1 MVAVLLCALAACS
14 ESPPDDSAGGGGT
27 APVGS
32 GGAEPVGGG
41 ADPVGSGG
49 AGPVG
54 GAAPVGGGGAGGAG
68 ATSSS
73 AAEGT
78 TSSTATG
85 TGDGGGGGGPEGAC
99 ASVSEVPSEL
109 GLDPFYEKYVDAAG
123 IPVISSE
130 KTPDAALLR
139 ACSVVVRMLGH
150 RDDVRQAMIANHTRL
165 SVMAETEVTTDIPE
179 HSDLYEA
186 FPGTD
191 WDTRARGLGATP
203 ARPASSCAEENVLCY
218 PSDRYRGED
227 ILVHEFSHAIAIMG
241 IAFVEPT
248 FNQELAD
255 AFRSAL
261 QAGKWADTYAAT
273 NKDEYWAEGVQA
285 WFDTNLESIPPNGI
299 HNEIDTRAELRDYD
313 RPLHDLIARY
323 FPDDAWRPTCP

>member
-1 MVAVLLCALAACS
+1 MPA
-14 ESPPDDSAGGGGT
+14 
-27 APVGS
+27 
-32 GGAEPVGGG
+32 
-41 ADPVGSGG
+41 
-49 AGPVG
+49 
-54 GAAPVGGGGAGGAG
+54 
-68 ATSSS
+68 
-73 AAEGT
+73 
-78 TSSTATG
+78 
-85 TGDGGGGGGPEGAC
+85 
-99 ASVSEVPSEL
+99 EL
-109 GLDPFYEKYVDAAG
+109 GLDLFYKKYIDATG

-150 RDDVRQAMIANHTRL
+150 RDDVRQAMIANHTRVA
-165 SVMAETEVTTDIPE
+165 VMAETEVTTDIPE

-218 PSDRYRGED
+218 PSDPYIGED

-241 IAFVEPT
+241 IAFAEPT
-248 FNQELAD
+248 FDRELAEVFD
-255 AFRSAL
+255 AAL

-273 NKDEYWAEGVQA
+273 NKDEYWAEGVQD
-285 WFDTNLESIPPNGI
+285 WFDTNIESIPGNGI
-299 HNEIDTRAELRDYD
+299 HNEINTRAELRDYD

-323 FPDDAWRPTCP
+323 FADDAWRPTCP

>member
-1 MVAVLLCALAACS
+1 MRGRYVAVLACALAACS
-14 ESPPDDSAGGGGT
+14 ESPTDDSAGGGGT
-27 APVGS
+27 GPAGS
-32 GGAEPVGGG
+32 GGSGTTAE
-41 ADPVGSGG
+41 
-49 AGPVG
+49 
-54 GAAPVGGGGAGGAG
+54 
-68 ATSSS
+68 TSSS

-85 TGDGGGGGGPEGAC
+85 TGGGGAGAGGDAGGGGEPESAC
-99 ASVSEVPSEL
+99 ASVSDVPAEL
-109 GLDPFYEKYVDAAG
+109 GLDPFYKKYIDAMG

-130 KTPDAALLR
+130 KTPDPALLR

-150 RDDVRQAMIANHTRL
+150 RDDVRQAMVANHTRVA
-165 SVMAETEVTTDIPE
+165 VMAETEVTTDIPE

-218 PSDRYRGED
+218 PSDPYIGED

-241 IAFVEPT
+241 IAFAEPT
-248 FNQELAD
+248 FDRELAD
-255 AFRSAL
+255 AFEGAL
-261 QAGKWADTYAAT
+261 QAGKWANTYAAT
-273 NKDEYWAEGVQA
+273 NKDEYWAEGVQD
-285 WFDTNLESIPPNGI
+285 WFDTNIESIPGNGI
-299 HNEIDTRAELRDYD
+299 HNEINTRAELRDYD

-323 FPDDAWRPTCP
+323 FADDAWRPTCP

>member
-1 MVAVLLCALAACS
+1 MIPCKLASMRGRVVAVLVCALAACS
-14 ESPPDDSAGGGGT
+14 ESPTDESAGGGGT
-27 APVGS
+27 GPAGNGGS
-32 GGAEPVGGG
+32 SSTAE
-41 ADPVGSGG
+41 
-49 AGPVG
+49 
-54 GAAPVGGGGAGGAG
+54 
-68 ATSSS
+68 TSSS
-73 AAEGT
+73 AAEGS
-78 TSSTATG
+78 TSSSATG
-85 TGDGGGGGGPEGAC
+85 SGGGGGGDGGAGGGEPESAC
-99 ASVSEVPSEL
+99 ASVSDVPSEL
-109 GLDPFYEKYVDAAG
+109 GLDPFYKKYIDAAG

-139 ACSVVVRMLGH
+139 ACSVVTRMLGY
-150 RDDVRQAMIANHTRL
+150 RDDVRQAMIANHTRVA
-165 SVMAETEVTTDIPE
+165 VMAETEVTTDIPE

-218 PSDRYRGED
+218 PSDPYLGED

-241 IAFVEPT
+241 IAFAEPT
-248 FNQELAD
+248 FDQELEDVFEGAI
-255 AFRSAL
+255 

-273 NKDEYWAEGVQA
+273 NKDEYWAEGVQD
-285 WFDTNLESIPPNGI
+285 WFDTNIESIPGNGI
-299 HNEIDTRAELRDYD
+299 HNEINTRAELRDYD

>member
-1 MVAVLLCALAACS
+1 MRGSYVPIAVLACALAACS

-27 APVGS
+27 GPVGS
-32 GGAEPVGGG
+32 GGSGSTAETSSS
-41 ADPVGSGG
+41 AA
-49 AGPVG
+49 AGTTSS
-54 GAAPVGGGGAGGAG
+54 AATGAGGAG
-68 ATSSS
+68 
-73 AAEGT
+73 
-78 TSSTATG
+78 
-85 TGDGGGGGGPEGAC
+85 GGGEPDGAC

-109 GLDPFYEKYVDAAG
+109 GLDPFYKKYVDAAG

-130 KTPDAALLR
+130 ETPDAALLR
-139 ACSVVVRMLGH
+139 ACSVVVRMIGL
-150 RDDVRQAMIANHTRL
+150 REDVLQAMIMNHTRVA
-165 SVMAETEVTTDIPE
+165 VMAESEVTTDIPE

-218 PSDRYRGED
+218 PSDPYLGED

-248 FNQELAD
+248 FNRELED
-255 AFRSAL
+255 VFEGAL
-261 QAGKWADTYAAT
+261 QAGKWEDTYAAT
-273 NKDEYWAEGVQA
+273 NRDEYWAEGVQD
-285 WFDTNLESIPPNGI
+285 WFDTNLEAIPTNGI
-299 HNEIDTRAELRDYD
+299 HNEINTRAELREYD

-323 FPDDAWRPTCP
+323 FADDAWRPSCP

>member
-1 MVAVLLCALAACS
+1 MRESVHGRYAWIALLTCALAACS
-14 ESPPDDSAGGGGT
+14 ESPAHE
-27 APVGS
+27 
-32 GGAEPVGGG
+32 GGA
-41 ADPVGSGG
+41 
-49 AGPVG
+49 
-54 GAAPVGGGGAGGAG
+54 GGGGAGPAGSGGSGGA
-68 ATSSS
+68 AEASSS
-73 AAEGT
+73 AAEGA
-78 TSSTATG
+78 TSSAATG
-85 TGDGGGGGGPEGAC
+85 AGAGGGSGGGEPEGGC
-99 ASVSEVPSEL
+99 GSVSEVPPEL
-109 GLDPFYEKYVDAAG
+109 GFDPFYKKHVDAAG

-130 KTPDAALLR
+130 KVPDAALLR

-150 RDDVRQAMIANHTRL
+150 RDDVRQAMIENHTRVA
-165 SVMAETEVTTDIPE
+165 VMAETEVTTDIPE

-218 PSDRYRGED
+218 PSDPYLGED

-248 FNQELAD
+248 FNGELEDVFD
-255 AFRSAL
+255 AAL
-261 QAGKWADTYAAT
+261 QAGKWENTYAAT
-273 NKDEYWAEGVQA
+273 NKDEYWAEGVQS
-285 WFDTNLESIPPNGI
+285 WFDANTEAIPTNGI

-323 FPDDAWRPTCP
+323 FADDAWRPSCP

>member
-1 MVAVLLCALAACS
+1 MRARCVAVLACALAACS
-14 ESPPDDSAGGGGT
+14 ESPIDDSAGGGGT
-27 APVGS
+27 GPVGS
-32 GGAEPVGGG
+32 GGSGSTAE
-41 ADPVGSGG
+41 
-49 AGPVG
+49 
-54 GAAPVGGGGAGGAG
+54 
-68 ATSSS
+68 TSSS

-85 TGDGGGGGGPEGAC
+85 TGGGDGGGGGEPESAC
-99 ASVSEVPSEL
+99 ASVSDVPSEL
-109 GLDPFYEKYVDAAG
+109 GLDPFYKKYIDATG

-139 ACSVVVRMLGH
+139 ACSVILRMLGH
-150 RDDVRQAMIANHTRL
+150 RDDVRQAMIANHTRVA
-165 SVMAETEVTTDIPE
+165 VMAETEVTTDIPE

-218 PSDRYRGED
+218 PSDRYIGED

-241 IAFVEPT
+241 IAFAEPT
-248 FNQELAD
+248 FDRELAD
-255 AFRSAL
+255 VFEGAL
-261 QAGKWADTYAAT
+261 QAGKWANTYAAT
-273 NKDEYWAEGVQA
+273 NKDEYWAEGVQD
-285 WFDTNLESIPPNGI
+285 WFDTNIEAIPGNGI
-299 HNEIDTRAELRDYD
+299 HNEINTRAELRDYD

-323 FPDDAWRPTCP
+323 FADDAWRPTCP

>member
-1 MVAVLLCALAACS
+1 MLVCILAACS
-14 ESPPDDSAGGGGT
+14 ESSIDDDVSGDGAGQFGG
-27 APVGS
+27 
-32 GGAEPVGGG
+32 
-41 ADPVGSGG
+41 GG

-54 GAAPVGGGGAGGAG
+54 GGAGQFGGGGGAGPAGSGGADNTG

-78 TSSTATG
+78 TSSAATG
-85 TGDGGGGGGPEGAC
+85 AGGEGAGAGGAGPESTC

-109 GLDPFYEKYVDAAG
+109 GLDPFYKKYVDAAG

-130 KTPDAALLR
+130 KVPDAALLR

-150 RDDVRQAMIANHTRL
+150 RDDVRQAMIANRTRVA
-165 SVMAETEVTTDIPE
+165 VMAETEVTTDIPE

-255 AFRSAL
+255 VFRRAR
-261 QAGKWADTYAAT
+261 QAGKWANTYAAT
-273 NKDEYWAEGVQA
+273 NKDEYWAEGVQS
-285 WFDTNLESIPPNGI
+285 WFDANLESIPANGI
-299 HNEIDTRAELRDYD
+299 HNEINTRAELREYD
-313 RPLHDLIARY
+313 RPLYDLIARY
-323 FPDDAWRPTCP
+323 FADDAWRPSCP

>member
-1 MVAVLLCALAACS
+1 MRGRCVAVLVCALAACS
-14 ESPPDDSAGGGGT
+14 ESPTDESAGGGGT
-27 APVGS
+27 GPAGS
-32 GGAEPVGGG
+32 GGSSSTAE
-41 ADPVGSGG
+41 
-49 AGPVG
+49 
-54 GAAPVGGGGAGGAG
+54 
-68 ATSSS
+68 TSSS
-73 AAEGT
+73 AAEGS
-78 TSSTATG
+78 TSSSTTG
-85 TGDGGGGGGPEGAC
+85 TGGSGGDGGGGGGGGEPESAC
-99 ASVSEVPSEL
+99 ASVSDVPSEL
-109 GLDPFYEKYVDAAG
+109 GLDPFYKKYIDAAG

-139 ACSVVVRMLGH
+139 ACSVVTRMLGY
-150 RDDVRQAMIANHTRL
+150 RDDVRQAMIANHTRVA
-165 SVMAETEVTTDIPE
+165 VMAETEVTTDIPE

-218 PSDRYRGED
+218 PSDPYLGED

-241 IAFVEPT
+241 IAFAEPT
-248 FNQELAD
+248 FDQELED
-255 AFRSAL
+255 VFEGAL

-273 NKDEYWAEGVQA
+273 NKDEYWAEGVQD
-285 WFDTNLESIPPNGI
+285 WFDTNIESIPGNGI
-299 HNEIDTRAELRDYD
+299 HNEINTRAELRDYD